1 MAVDLAPGPAGK
13 WGQII
18 IFGRDYDCKYV
29 VARSWAAFLA
39 TVADDLATEK
49 WSVEEESGEL
59 TLREF
64 KAEGVEPPYLEVL
77 RWRVDQRVGRRGGGG
92 GGKRRGG
99 PPNGL
104 GVRTDA
110 TLVPGGPSPVEE
122 RGRSPLR
129 WGERGGLAA
138 LSPRAGAGLGKSPLS
153 QVEAETLADAGL
165 GGEKVGLVMPGMS
178 PGLGVGEEK
187 PLMEREGE
195 VGESVEM
202 GEGEGGVEKENL
214 KEGGLKEV
222 EI

>member
-1 MAVDLAPGPAGK
+1 M
-13 WGQII
+13 
-18 IFGRDYDCKYV
+18 
-29 VARSWAAFLA
+29 
-39 TVADDLATEK
+39 
-49 WSVEEESGEL
+49 EEESGEL

-92 GGKRRGG
+92 GAGGKRRGG

-110 TLVPGGPSPVEE
+110 TLVPSGPSPVEE

-165 GGEKVGLVMPGMS
+165 GGEKEEGFVMPGMS
-178 PGLGVGEEK
+178 PGLGEEK

-195 VGESVEM
+195 VGESVGM

-214 KEGGLKEV
+214 KEGGLGMGMGVGGLKEV